1 MWISVGLRILKLPTS
16 NGLRQLKPEHW
27 QKNKAKRQFPGLVPP
42 ASARLSGRDVT
53 IVPSRHKAPR
63 IRGVDTTFSV
73 FMQIHGHGNPNGGRL
88 VIRKHNAG
96 ASRQRASTPGS
107 RSTASGSST
116 GTRLHQRARAPAMTT
131 HASTT
136 GSKLTYTLAWDSSPV
151 TLPWARP
158 PETRID
164 YSYSHLDASAARE
177 AWSKRDSPATRNSPE
192 VNYPAR
198 VNNG

>member
-1 MWISVGLRILKLPTS
+1 MQGLWISVGLRILKLPTS

-96 ASRQRASTPGS
+96 ASRQRASTPRS
-107 RSTASGSST
+107 RSTA
-116 GTRLHQRARAPAMTT
+116 GTRTSPTRPGTATTT

-136 GSKLTYTLAWDSSPV
+136 GSKLTSTLAGDSSPA
-151 TLPWARP
+151 TLPRRAP
-158 PETRID
+158 PQPI
-164 YSYSHLDASAARE
+164 
-177 AWSKRDSPATRNSPE
+177 
-192 VNYPAR
+192 
-198 VNNG
+198 

>member
-1 MWISVGLRILKLPTS
+1 MQGLWISVGLRILKLPTS

-107 RSTASGSST
+107 RSTASGSSA
-116 GTRLHQRARAPAMTT
+116 GTRTSPTRPGTAMTT

-136 GSKLTYTLAWDSSPV
+136 GSKLTYTLAGDSSPV
-151 TLPWARP
+151 TP
-158 PETRID
+158 PRR
-164 YSYSHLDASAARE
+164 A
-177 AWSKRDSPATRNSPE
+177 PPQPN
-192 VNYPAR
+192 
-198 VNNG
+198 